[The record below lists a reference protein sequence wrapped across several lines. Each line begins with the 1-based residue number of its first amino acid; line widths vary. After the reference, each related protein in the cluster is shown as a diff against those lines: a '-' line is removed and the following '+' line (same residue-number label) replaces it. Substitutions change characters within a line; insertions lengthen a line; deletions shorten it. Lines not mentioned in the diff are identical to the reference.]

1 MLSIEDNAGQSF
13 RSRSRG
19 FIIDKKKKEG
29 GVFTKQIFKRE
40 GKRWTKG
47 RNCSCHKT
55 CGIKKAEKETTQ
67 EIRAAG
73 MTATRPVEVEWA
85 ESKSKKRDLNFL
97 NSSALL
103 LERRSL
109 R

>member
-1 MLSIEDNAGQSF
+1 MQDSHSEAGQQASLLTK
-13 RSRSRG
+13 
-19 FIIDKKKKEG
+19 KKKKEG

-55 CGIKKAEKETTQ
+55 YEIKKAEKETTQ

-85 ESKSKKRDLNFL
+85 ENISKKRDLNFL
-97 NSSALL
+97 NSSASLL
-103 LERRSL
+103 RR